1 MHVLVTGGA
10 GYVGSVLCPLL
21 LREGF
26 RVTVLDRLL
35 FGGRGILPCFES
47 RDFRLV
53 KGDVRNEALL
63 RDCLQGCDL
72 VIHLAALVGYP
83 ICKKYPKEA
92 EEVNLGAT
100 VLLNEIRGRSIPMLN
115 ASTGSNY
122 GSVDKEICR
131 EETALNPLTTYGR
144 TKTRAEMV
152 TMETGNAISYRF
164 ATAFGLSNR
173 LRLDLLPND
182 FCYCAKIQRNLI
194 VYEKNFKRTFIHVRD
209 MGRAF
214 IHAIKNYDSM
224 KDKVYNV
231 GDESMNYTKEDI
243 ALKIRERTDF
253 YLHFAEIGKDED
265 QRNYEVSYDRI
276 RSTGFRT
283 SISMDDGIDELL
295 RAMSAVE
302 IQNEYSNV

>member
-1 MHVLVTGGA
+1 MNVLVTGGA
-10 GYVGSVLCPLL
+10 GYVGSVLCPML

-26 RVTVLDRLL
+26 RVTVIDRLL
-35 FGGRGILPCFES
+35 FGGRGILPCFED
-47 RDFRLV
+47 RNFRLI
-53 KGDVRNEALL
+53 KGDVRNESLL
-63 RDCLQGCDL
+63 RESLEGCDL
-72 VIHLAALVGYP
+72 IIHLAALVGYP
-83 ICKKYPKEA
+83 ICKKLPTEA

-122 GSVDKEICR
+122 GSVDNEICT
-131 EETALNPLTTYGR
+131 EDTTLNPLTTYGR

-194 VYEKNFKRTFIHVRD
+194 VYEKKFKRTFIHVRD

-214 IHAIKNYDSM
+214 IHAIKNYASM

-276 RSTGFRT
+276 RGTGFRT
-283 SISMDDGIDELL
+283 AISMDEGLDELL

-302 IQNEYSNV
+302 IQSEYSNV

>member
-1 MHVLVTGGA
+1 MNVLVTGGA
-10 GYVGSVLCPLL
+10 GYVGSVLCPML

-26 RVTVLDRLL
+26 RVTVIDRLL
-35 FGGRGILPCFES
+35 FGGRGILPCFE
-47 RDFRLV
+47 DKNFRLI
-53 KGDVRNEALL
+53 KGDVRNESLL
-63 RDCLQGCDL
+63 RESLEGCDL
-72 VIHLAALVGYP
+72 IIHLAALVGYP
-83 ICKKYPKEA
+83 ICKKLPKEA

-122 GSVDKEICR
+122 GSVDNEICT
-131 EETALNPLTTYGR
+131 EDTTLNPLTTYGR

-194 VYEKNFKRTFIHVRD
+194 VYEKKFKRTFIHVRD

-214 IHAIKNYDSM
+214 IHAIKNYASM

-243 ALKIRERTDF
+243 ALKIRERVDF

-265 QRNYEVSYDRI
+265 QRDYEVSYDRI

-283 SISMDDGIDELL
+283 GISMDEGLDELL
-295 RAMSAVE
+295 RAMTAVE
-302 IQNEYSNV
+302 IQSEYSNV

>member
-1 MHVLVTGGA
+1 MNVLVTGGA
-10 GYVGSVLCPLL
+10 GYVGSVLCPML
-21 LREGF
+21 LREGY

-47 RDFRLV
+47 RHFRIV
-53 KGDVRNEALL
+53 RGDVRNEATLSESL
-63 RDCLQGCDL
+63 EGVDL

-83 ICKKYPKEA
+83 ICKKHPKEA

-100 VLLNEIRGRSIPMLN
+100 VLLNQLRGRSIPMLY

-122 GSVDKEICR
+122 GAVASEICT
-131 EETALNPLTTYGR
+131 EETPLQPLTTYGR

-152 TMETGNAISYRF
+152 TMEVGNAISYRF

-182 FCYCAKIQRNLI
+182 FCYRAKIQRNLI

-209 MGRAF
+209 MGLAF
-214 IHAIKNYDSM
+214 LHAIKNFDAM
-224 KDKVYNV
+224 KDRVYNV

-243 ALKIRERTDF
+243 ALKIRERVDF

-265 QRNYEVSYDRI
+265 QRDYEVSYDRI

-283 SISMDDGIDELL
+283 GISMDEGLDELL
-295 RAMSAVE
+295 RAMTAVE
-302 IQNEYSNV
+302 IQSEYSNV